1 MTRHSREDALT
12 EREFVL
18 LLEGARDLPSPQAFQ
33 TRFCIY
39 GTARLGLRAGELAH
53 FSTEW
58 IDHRERLVEVPSHDP
73 CRKGKR
79 PGEVCGYCRAR
90 AKDHVENTNLT
101 VDDARELLEEEY
113 DDLADEALEKMAEK
127 KVEDTNITLE
137 EALSE
142 RWEPKTEAGARA
154 IPFDHDVRLQL
165 CIERFA
171 ERYDQWPRS
180 RATVNRRINAAAEN
194 ADLEARVYPHAL
206 RATAAS
212 AFAYKE
218 ISPYALMSIMGWSDL
233 ATARTYIQASDE
245 NAAREV
251 RAKHR

>member
-12 EREFVL
+12 EREFEL
-18 LLEGARDLPSPQAFQ
+18 LLDGARDLKPPQDFQ
-33 TRFCIY
+33 ARFCIFA
-39 GTARLGLRAGELAH
+39 TARLGLRAGEVAH
-53 FSTEW
+53 FSTDW
-58 IDHRERLVEVPSHDP
+58 IDDRERLIEIPEHDP
-73 CRKGKR
+73 CDKGKR

-101 VDDARELLEEEY
+101 LQEAKDELQETY
-113 DDLADEALEKMAEK
+113 DDLGDDALETMAEQ
-127 KVEDTNITLE
+127 KVEETNITLE
-137 EALSE
+137 EALAE
-142 RWEPKTEAGARA
+142 RWEPKTEAGARTV
-154 IPFDHDVRLQL
+154 PFDHDVRLQM

-171 ERYDQWPRS
+171 DRYDEWPRS
-180 RATVNRRINAAAEN
+180 RATVNRRINGAAEN

-212 AFAYKE
+212 AFAFKE
-218 ISPYALMSIMGWSDL
+218 ISVYALMSIMGWSDL
-233 ATARTYIQASDE
+233 ATARTYIQASGE